1 MKKKY
6 IFILPSLFS
15 TITLPFVASQ
25 ISASS
30 ANNSSTNNDNNSSQ
44 NEEISAEENIKK
56 LESFLKTSLASNKAK
71 MIETVNNI
79 TQKLSEIYIIS
90 GISLSFL
97 GSKTNESYLNASE
110 SLANRIMTNIDSK
123 DYEEAVNNI
132 LQLTDFV
139 NSLNK
144 DYNSV
149 KEIYDLFNSLKEE
162 IKVQIVSK
170 AQNIYETVKNEYQ
183 KRNQENNLLI
193 EPPIQLLANSYA
205 REITSLNNSLIDA
218 KNPEINN
225 LKQTLNENTN
235 ELDNLNSSLE
245 KQKEQIKTFND
256 EINEKNLKIQKL
268 KNEKETNIS
277 INKRNKSAL
286 IATSSLTALLFVA
299 ALSLVSYLIFK
310 KKILFKKK

>member
-30 ANNSSTNNDNNSSQ
+30 ASNSSTNNDNNSSQ

-79 TQKLSEIYIIS
+79 TQKLSEIYIMS

-162 IKVQIVSK
+162 IKVQIASK

-205 REITSLNNSLIDA
+205 KEITSLNNSLIDA

-235 ELDNLNSSLE
+235 ELNNLNSSLE